1 MKPADQVEIWE
12 AILADPLD
20 WLPSSVTIP
29 RPSQVEE
36 YFSYVYG
43 DDDMEINKFAQEPE
57 DGQCHQQYLGE
68 FILNKN
74 GRCAPQ
80 GPRKRRIFPSESR
93 GKKLHSRKNNEHWTL
108 EEVKKLIRGVRRYG
122 ERRWTKVKRHYFS
135 SSVRKPTHLKD
146 KWRNI
151 RRACGV
157 PCRSK
162 RKEKAQK
169 TMFRPLDSKSVK
181 EIRRLA
187 KKHNVNEQLA
197 ANDNQMVVEALYVLC
212 K

>member
-1 MKPADQVEIWE
+1 
-12 AILADPLD
+12 
-20 WLPSSVTIP
+20 
-29 RPSQVEE
+29 
-36 YFSYVYG
+36 
-43 DDDMEINKFAQEPE
+43 MEINKFAQEPE